1 MVAASIVVMMGA
13 FLHSLLS
20 GWETWT
26 VVCLAAGAIV
36 AVLGCSPVRKKI
48 GPQSGKKSAVYN
60 LALGVLLFALVLT
73 TPALGAQSGPQKLDK
88 AVKKSVSLLSA
99 GDLERAE
106 QLLKDLLVQYPDVPE
121 IRLNL
126 SSVYLRKGQPE
137 KAINVLEE
145 VKEHRL
151 FNAQERFNYAL
162 ACYQKGEFKDALV
175 NLHKALLM
183 DPGLAEGWLYA
194 GECALKLGEYK
205 SALYHFGQ
213 LAQMKP
219 NLPSVHVQ
227 LARTHLMVM
236 DYRKAL
242 AELEKALELEPEA
255 QLRQEILKLK
265 EEAGYYRS
273 RIAESSN

>member
-1 MVAASIVVMMGA
+1 MVVAGIAVVMGA

-26 VVCLAAGAIV
+26 VVCLAGGAIV
-36 AVLGCSPVRKKI
+36 AVLSCPPVRQKI
-48 GPQSGKKSAVYN
+48 GPQSGKKSVVYN
-60 LALGVLLFALVLT
+60 LALGVLLFALALT
-73 TPALGAQSGPQKLDK
+73 TPALGSSFGPQKLDK

-106 QLLKDLLVQYPDVPE
+106 HLLTELLVQYPDVPE

-137 KAINVLEE
+137 KAISVLEE

-151 FNAQERFNYAL
+151 FNASELFNYAL

-175 NLHKALLM
+175 NLQKALLM
-183 DPGLAEGWLYA
+183 EPGLAEGWLYA

-205 SALYHFGQ
+205 AALYYLGQ
-213 LAQMKP
+213 LAQIKP
-219 NLPSVHVQ
+219 KLPLAHVQ

-236 DYRKAL
+236 DYREAL
-242 AELEKALELEPEA
+242 AELEKAMELEPEA